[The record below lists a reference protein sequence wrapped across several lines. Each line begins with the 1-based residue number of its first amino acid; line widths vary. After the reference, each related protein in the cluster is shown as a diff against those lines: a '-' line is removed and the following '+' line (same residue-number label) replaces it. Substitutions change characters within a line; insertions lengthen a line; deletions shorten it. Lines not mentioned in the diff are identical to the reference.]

1 MTLIEMLKRYEKT
14 LPDSQKR
21 DLLGQA
27 AERIADLE
35 ETIDE
40 MVAIA
45 AAKHRPA
52 YDAQQQRIAELEAA
66 KADALKL
73 ITKHTPLA
81 KEQARG

>member
-45 AAKHRPA
+45 
-52 YDAQQQRIAELEAA
+52 
-66 KADALKL
+66 
-73 ITKHTPLA
+73 
-81 KEQARG
+81 